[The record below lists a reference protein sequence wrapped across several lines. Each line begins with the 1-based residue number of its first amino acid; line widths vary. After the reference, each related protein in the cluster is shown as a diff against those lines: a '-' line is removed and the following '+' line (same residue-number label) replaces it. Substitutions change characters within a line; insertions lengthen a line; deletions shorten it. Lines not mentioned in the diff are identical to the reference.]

1 MPFGAHPRMKIV
13 RTTYFSIGSNVG
25 NRLDHLQAAVD
36 QLAAHVG
43 HIVRLSSVYRSSSWG
58 YQGGEYLNMLEAGID
73 VLLDGNPKSMHH
85 KVIIIDDEIVVTG
98 SYNFSKSA
106 KTRND
111 ENTLILFDREIAGEF
126 ENELTRVRK
135 ISASKLH

>member
-58 YQGGEYLNMLEAGID
+58 YQGGEYLNMCAEVSTALCPEVVWDNILRIERNLGRSSG
-73 VLLDGNPKSMHH
+73 DGLKS
-85 KVIIIDDEIVVTG
+85 
-98 SYNFSKSA
+98 
-106 KTRND
+106 R
-111 ENTLILFDREIAGEF
+111 
-126 ENELTRVRK
+126 
-135 ISASKLH
+135 